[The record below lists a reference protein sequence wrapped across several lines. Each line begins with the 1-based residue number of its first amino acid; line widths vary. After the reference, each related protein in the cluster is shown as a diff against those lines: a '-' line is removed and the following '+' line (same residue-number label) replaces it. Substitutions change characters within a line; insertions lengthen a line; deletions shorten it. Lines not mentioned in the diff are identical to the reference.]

1 MVRQNWVQ
9 PKLWT
14 DEGHMQNWKAR
25 LASGA
30 GQGDGWASRT
40 DGREGTHTHKLNH
53 VKKKV
58 KNTQRNTD
66 TLWMHI

>member
-1 MVRQNWVQ
+1 MESKIGKR
-9 PKLWT
+9 
-14 DEGHMQNWKAR
+14 
-25 LASGA
+25 
-30 GQGDGWASRT
+30 SRT
-40 DGREGTHTHKLNH
+40 GGWLGVTDRWKGGHTHTHTHKLNH